1 MRHRR
6 HVASIAAASHFDL
19 AAQPVE
25 NDHGKPAVR
34 KIQPLRPGQWRKGRR
49 LALTG
54 VAVAGS
60 APAKILSLS
69 RRQIHRRLGFGA
81 TATHK
86 GGGEKQCADAIP
98 SGHTMMFTIDG
109 LHFNFFLVG
118 LHMTIQRVTVYAA
131 SSQAVADKYKS
142 AAARL
147 GASLAQAGISI
158 YYGGGSRG
166 LMGAMA
172 DAAMAANGRVYGI
185 IPEFLTEVEKGHQ
198 GITRLDVVPDMHTRK
213 ARMLARSEAVIALP
227 GGCGTF
233 EELFEVMTLKRLGQ
247 FLGPIILI
255 NTDGYYNRLL
265 AFLAQSV
272 EEKFMGQTHLD
283 LWQTVA
289 EPEQIHDA
297 LADAPEW
304 SSQRLLEAAVGGPNP
319 V

>member
-1 MRHRR
+1 
-6 HVASIAAASHFDL
+6 
-19 AAQPVE
+19 
-25 NDHGKPAVR
+25 
-34 KIQPLRPGQWRKGRR
+34 
-49 LALTG
+49 
-54 VAVAGS
+54 
-60 APAKILSLS
+60 
-69 RRQIHRRLGFGA
+69 
-81 TATHK
+81 
-86 GGGEKQCADAIP
+86 
-98 SGHTMMFTIDG
+98 MMFTIDG
-109 LHFNFFLVG
+109 LHLKSFLGG
-118 LHMTIQRVTVYAA
+118 LRMTIQRVTVYAA
-131 SSQAVADKYKS
+131 SSQAVAGKYKD

-147 GASLAQAGISI
+147 GATLAQAGISI

-172 DAAMAANGRVYGI
+172 DAALAANGRVYGI

-213 ARMLARSEAVIALP
+213 ARMLERSEAVIALP

-247 FLGPIILI
+247 FLGPIILV
-255 NTDGYYNRLL
+255 NTDGYYDRLL

-272 EEKFMGQTHLD
+272 EENFMGQTHLD